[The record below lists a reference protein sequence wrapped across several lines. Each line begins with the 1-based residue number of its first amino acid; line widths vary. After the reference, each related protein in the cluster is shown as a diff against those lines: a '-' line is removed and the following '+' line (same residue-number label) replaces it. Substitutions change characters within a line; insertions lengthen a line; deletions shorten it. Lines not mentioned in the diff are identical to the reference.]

1 MARNSPR
8 GTFNPDP
15 VPENPKISAPFSRQL
30 DTILGCTI
38 RNNENAGVVIVYAFD
53 CTTSTPAWYKMD
65 DVYSL
70 VEEKLTDLVDTIG
83 YIFVMSTPNTYR
95 SDMKSVDSA
104 ETQKT
109 GYKKSPAWC
118 KAACTKQ
125 MACGL
130 DKAHKLISHSGNKNG
145 IILVFSDGSTHKGDF
160 FDGAKDFISKVPVHT
175 FILYGQD

>member
-1 MARNSPR
+1 MASNSP
-8 GTFNPDP
+8 GGKFNSDP
-15 VPENPKISAPFSRQL
+15 VPENPKISAPFSQQL
-30 DTILGCTI
+30 DNVLGCTT
-38 RNNENAGVVIVYAFD
+38 RNNEAVGVVIVYAFD

-118 KAACTKQ
+118 KAFCTKQ

-160 FDGAKDFISKVPVHT
+160 FDGAKDFVSKVPVHT